1 MASISRAR
9 KVSVMAMSPRT
20 GCTSL
25 PHGGDLAAARR
36 QFPNAPEPFID
47 LSTGINPHAYPVPQL
62 SPDLFARLPQQAAL
76 GRLTA
81 IAARAYGAPSADH
94 VVAAP
99 GTQILLP
106 AVASLVPPGRAAVL
120 GPTYAEHVRV
130 AALIGHSAQEVHALS
145 QLADADLAVVVNP
158 NNPDGRL
165 IASESLLVL
174 ADALRSR
181 GGLLVVDEAFMDVA
195 PAAASLAGEVARGNI
210 VVLRSFGKF
219 FGLAGLRLG
228 FALAAPQ
235 ITARLAAWFGPWAVA
250 GPAIAIGEAALEDT
264 AWAQAMRRLLAR
276 DAQRLDE
283 TLSKAGLEV
292 LGGTSLFR
300 LARTP
305 AASGL
310 FHHLGRAGIL
320 VRPFTEQP
328 AWLRFGLPDGEDA
341 WMRLH
346 AALAAF
352 AR

>member
-1 MASISRAR
+1 
-9 KVSVMAMSPRT
+9 MAMIPRA
-20 GCTSL
+20 GAASL
-25 PHGGDLAAARR
+25 PHGGDLTAARR

-76 GRLTA
+76 DRLTA
-81 IAARAYGAPSADH
+81 AAARAYGAPSADH
-94 VVAAP
+94 VMAAP

-106 AVASLVPPGRAAVL
+106 AVASLVPPGRAAIL

-130 AALIGHSAQEVHALS
+130 AALTGHSAQEVHEIN
-145 QLADADLAVVVNP
+145 QLADVDLAVVVNP

-165 IASESLLVL
+165 IASKSLLVL

-181 GGLLVVDEAFMDVA
+181 RGLLVVDEAFMDVA
-195 PAAASLAGEVARGNI
+195 PAAASLAGDVARGNI

-235 ITARLAAWFGPWAVA
+235 IAARLAAWFGPWAVA
-250 GPAIAIGEAALEDT
+250 GPAIAIGEAALSDT
-264 AWAQAMRRLLAR
+264 AWAQATRRMLER
-276 DAQRLDE
+276 DAQRLEE
-283 TLSKAGLEV
+283 TLSTARLEI

-305 AASGL
+305 AASEL
-310 FHHLGRAGIL
+310 YQHLGRAGIL
-320 VRPFTEQP
+320 VRHFTEQP
-328 AWLRFGLPDGEDA
+328 AWLRFGLPDGEDS
-341 WMRLH
+341 WMRLRT
-346 AALAAF
+346 ALTAF